1 MTNLQNFGNALRKIR
16 LEKGL
21 KLESIA
27 IDLGLTTEACRKI
40 ENGKTKPNTD
50 RLATLERVFNMD
62 LIDMFAY
69 CKDKE
74 DKYNITKPTHNVS
87 IVNNGTIETRE
98 ILPDERLAFQQIL
111 TYNST
116 LLRENQALRTE
127 NEFLRACSP
136 TA

>member
-27 IDLGLTTEACRKI
+27 IDLE
-40 ENGKTKPNTD
+40 E
-50 RLATLERVFNMD
+50 
-62 LIDMFAY
+62 
-69 CKDKE
+69 
-74 DKYNITKPTHNVS
+74 KYNINKPTHNVS
-87 IVNNGTIETRE
+87 VVNNGTIETRE

-127 NEFLRACSP
+127 NEFLRAGSP

>member
-27 IDLGLTTEACRKI
+27 IDLGLTTEAYRKI

-74 DKYNITKPTHNVS
+74 DKYNINKPTHNVS
-87 IVNNGTIETRE
+87 VVNNGTIETRE

-127 NEFLRACSP
+127 NEFLRAGSP